1 MRWVGWSQSEM
12 QKFRI
17 ERATERAVV
26 AAHECNRYLQ
36 EQAPWAKDVSEERR
50 QIVVRSALEA
60 AYILAHLLEPVREEN
75 KNKALLRTY
84 QRVPFASE
92 RCCVPSV
99 EVGRLMAS

>member
-17 ERATERAVV
+17 ERATERAVG

-60 AYILAHLLEPVREEN
+60 AYILAHLLEPVRETKTKLCCEHISGCPLFL
-75 KNKALLRTY
+75 KIAAR
-84 QRVPFASE
+84 RASK
-92 RCCVPSV
+92 S
-99 EVGRLMAS
+99 AD